1 VDDSNLM
8 DALMKAVAQ
17 GRPSRVG
24 WSGMEIAAVAKPV
37 PILQP
42 TLLADH
48 PQRVETEVD
57 IVQVDVG
64 SATQLSW
71 SGLEVTTVTK
81 PSLAFR
87 RSKMGEEETKPKIT
101 RVKVK
106 GGGVQL
112 AFL

>member
-1 VDDSNLM
+1 
-8 DALMKAVAQ
+8 
-17 GRPSRVG
+17 
-24 WSGMEIAAVAKPV
+24 MEIAAVAKPM

-64 SATQLSW
+64 GATQLSW
-71 SGLEVTTVTK
+71 SGLEVATVTK
-81 PSLAFR
+81 PSRAFR
-87 RSKMGEEETKPKIT
+87 PSKMGEEETKPKIT

-112 AFL
+112 TFI